1 MRRFGK
7 TENLWERISS
17 DITIEEAMRNSLIKH
32 KYPNMRVA
40 DYTRAQKRMIANWD
54 SCKKL
59 VKESLK
65 SETYKFNKLHS
76 FIAHEK
82 KVRVIHCPQFFP
94 DKIIIN
100 CVYIVLRE
108 YFYSKYVRNTYNCIK
123 GRGIHDAKRAIERI
137 MRKHVNWYYCQ
148 TDIVKFYP
156 TINHNVL
163 KADLSRIF
171 KDTKTLRILYAVV
184 DMFHEGID
192 KETLEEIG
200 IAIGVNLSQL
210 MAILILIPVLRDIN
224 EKWRFPCVGF
234 TDDVFIAVPNKHK
247 CHEFMEWYIKRCK
260 YRGMVVKPNFR
271 IAPMNEPLRII
282 GYEFRLNENKEQYT
296 LLGKEI
302 KLSMQE
308 RARMLDKM
316 NVSDE
321 YWKQQMASYFGWCK
335 HACCRNLMRKTFGD
349 RFKLFEKNM
358 RTYQQARED
367 EIGAFGLKKKSRIT
381 IKDVEDKPI
390 CMEDAKVVSMPS
402 INKETGEQ
410 EMRDK
415 IAIKGRFIEN
425 NEPVGDCFYFISGS
439 NSLKDRALRAQSM
452 MPFIGTVSM
461 EGGKRKYYVIK

>member
-7 TENLWERISS
+7 TENLWERICS
-17 DITIEEAMRNSLIKH
+17 DAIIEKAMRNALKKH

-65 SETYKFNKLHS
+65 SETYKFHPLHS
-76 FIAHEK
+76 FVTYEK

-100 CVYIVLRE
+100 CVFIVLRK
-108 YFYSKYVRNTYNCIK
+108 YFYFKYVRNTYNCIK
-123 GRGIHDAKRAIERI
+123 GRGIHDAQRAIERI
-137 MRKHVNWYYCQ
+137 MQKHTNWYYCQ

-163 KADLSRIF
+163 KADLARIF
-171 KDTKTLRILYAVV
+171 KDTKTIRILYAIV

-200 IAIGVNLSQL
+200 IAIGINLSQL

-234 TDDVFIAVPNKHK
+234 TDDVFIAVPNKHL
-247 CHEFMEWYIKRCK
+247 CHKFMEWYIKRCK
-260 YRGMVVKPNFR
+260 MQGMVVKPNFR
-271 IAPMNEPLRII
+271 IAPMNEPLRMI
-282 GYEFRLNENKEQYT
+282 GYEFRINENGEQYT

-308 RARMLDKM
+308 RARMLEKK

-358 RTYQQARED
+358 KTFQELKAE
-367 EIGAFGLKKKSRIT
+367 ELGEFGLKKKIRVT
-381 IKDVEDKPI
+381 IKNVEYKLI
-390 CMEDAKVVSMPS
+390 CIEDAKAVLIASKDDS
-402 INKETGEQ
+402 TGENIMK
-410 EMRDK
+410 EK
-415 IAIKGRFIEN
+415 VAIKFRHVEG
-425 NEPVGDCFYFISGS
+425 NEPVGESSYFISGS
-439 NSLKDRALRAQSM
+439 PSLKDRALKAQHL
-452 MPFIGTVSM
+452 MPFLGTIEK
-461 EGGKRKYYVIK
+461 EGKMRKYYVIK